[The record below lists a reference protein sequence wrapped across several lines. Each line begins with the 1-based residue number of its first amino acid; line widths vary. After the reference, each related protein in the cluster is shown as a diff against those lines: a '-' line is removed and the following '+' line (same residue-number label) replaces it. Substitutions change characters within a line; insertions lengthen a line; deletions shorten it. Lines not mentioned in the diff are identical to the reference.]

1 MVILG
6 PILLDSN
13 AAIPTCPPPNCDM
26 IIFFLVVLGCSSANI
41 PLFLSVSA
49 DEVILKMH
57 GSQLTQRYLEK
68 HGFDVPI
75 MVAKLDGLGLRLP
88 PPTFSVLDVER
99 YVGKGHC
106 GICANDTVFK
116 VK

>member
-1 MVILG
+1 M
-6 PILLDSN
+6 DSN
-13 AAIPTCPPPNCDM
+13 VAIPISPPTDCDK
-26 IIFFLVVLGCSSANI
+26 IFFLVVLGGYFSANI
-41 PLFLSVSA
+41 PLFPSTSA

-75 MVAKLDGLGLRLP
+75 MVPKLDGLGLRLP

-99 YVGKGHC
+99 YVGKSHSGVLTNDP
-106 GICANDTVFK
+106 ICK
-116 VK
+116 LK